1 MAYLSF
7 DQVPLPRIYLS
18 SCPFGLLVI
27 RPSASSQDIPVTRP
41 VRLTCHSTKCLITF
55 APPHTCIH
63 AIAFIA
69 YHQYPALQALHGPSG
84 LPTQGCSFNEPPWL
98 DNRMTPSITTLGVRR
113 HPLSNT
119 PGGQQVCD
127 VVMHFKRAST
137 SGRARLLRARLGLE
151 EVNSTWACEVTACA
165 FTARAL
171 PARAFTAGAITAR
184 ALPARAS
191 TARASTARA
200 PRARVARAR
209 IHCARVNRENFMAS
223 YFRFLP
229 VKVLVVLRKKNC
241 RRLA

>member
-18 SCPFGLLVI
+18 SCPCGLLVI

-171 PARAFTAGAITAR
+171 PARAFTA
-184 ALPARAS
+184 RAS
-191 TARASTARA
+191 TARTFHPKTPNCLRLYKSPTAVIMNA
-200 PRARVARAR
+200 TTGQSYAES
-209 IHCARVNRENFMAS
+209 HC
-223 YFRFLP
+223 
-229 VKVLVVLRKKNC
+229 
-241 RRLA
+241 RLASLRTFTCLLEDFRLPP